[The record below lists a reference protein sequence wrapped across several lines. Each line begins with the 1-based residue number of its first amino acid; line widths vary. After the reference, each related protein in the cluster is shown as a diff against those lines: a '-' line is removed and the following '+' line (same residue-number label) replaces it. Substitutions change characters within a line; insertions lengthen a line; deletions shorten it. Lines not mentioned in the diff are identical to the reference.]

1 MVIQHEYSGRIA
13 WLMQCRN
20 INRVVQASGWTA
32 APQSSLATW
41 SHWIFWA
48 GYADMREMKYNTVGC
63 TGSYRPT
70 FWLNFNSPD
79 LTLSLTCLLCP
90 LFVVLSL
97 WILLYFVY
105 RLTYRLPFIIG
116 TAGIIAIAIKWIWP
130 KIGGVCST
138 HGGIDEW
145 MLADRLK
152 LNKKAPRYW
161 NKTYWNWTRRL
172 SVILIKHTETEQEGS
187 PLLE

>member
-1 MVIQHEYSGRIA
+1 VDGLLHHSLVWQPEATGYSE
-13 WLMQCRN
+13 Q
-20 INRVVQASGWTA
+20 
-32 APQSSLATW
+32 
-41 SHWIFWA
+41 
-48 GYADMREMKYNTVGC
+48 DMRTWGRWSTTRSAALAHTVQH
-63 TGSYRPT
+63 
-70 FWLNFNSPD
+70 FWLNSPD
-79 LTLSLTCLLCP
+79 LTLSLSCLLCP

-172 SVILIKHTETEQEGS
+172 LVIGIKYIETEREGS